1 MNPALPVILAA
12 NRDEFY
18 ARPATPPVALA
29 PGIVGGRDLISGG
42 TWLALRTD
50 GAFAAVTN
58 QRSFGARDPARR
70 TRGELPLALLAGAAR
85 ELPRIA
91 AAIDAAAYSAANLI
105 FGSADAIWVA
115 YLRPDDGPRGTVE
128 VVALGPGLHVLAN
141 DRLESPRRLRSNLVP
156 DRRSEPFLVEQV
168 DQSGQESEYSL
179 SRSEF
184 PRAEHLAASWP
195 ASAQPWPALAAALG
209 RLLGDHARPPDDRIP
224 LPPPCAPYGHEFLA
238 SLQQICIHTPTYGT
252 RSSTIAG
259 LVPGRVAH
267 YLYAD
272 GPPCTTSFVDVPL
285 AARAP
290 A

>member
-1 MNPALPVILAA
+1 MSPALPVILAA

-29 PGIVGGRDLISGG
+29 PGIVGGRDLTSGG

-58 QRSFGARDPARR
+58 QRSFGGRDPVRR
-70 TRGELPLALLAGAAR
+70 TRGELPLALLAGEAR
-85 ELPRIA
+85 EMPRIA
-91 AAIDAAAYSAANLI
+91 AAIDAAAYNAGNLI
-105 FGSADAIWVA
+105 FGSAEAIWVA

-141 DRLESPRRLRSNLVP
+141 DRLESP
-156 DRRSEPFLVEQV
+156 
-168 DQSGQESEYSL
+168 
-179 SRSEF
+179 EF

-195 ASAQPWPALAAALG
+195 ASDQPWPALAAALG

-238 SLQQICIHTPTYGT
+238 SLQQICIHTPMYGT

-259 LVPGRVAH
+259 LVPGAVAH

-272 GPPCTTSFVDVPL
+272 GSPCTTPFVDVAL
-285 AARAP
+285 DALVR
-290 A
+290 